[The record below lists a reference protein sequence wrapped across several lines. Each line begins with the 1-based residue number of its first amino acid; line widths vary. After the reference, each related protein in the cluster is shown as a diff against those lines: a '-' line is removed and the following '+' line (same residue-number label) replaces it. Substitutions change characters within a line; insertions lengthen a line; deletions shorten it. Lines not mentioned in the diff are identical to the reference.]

1 MSDKASLAA
10 VTSSL
15 SIRPLTLRPQTYT
28 LEQVAQHASADSA
41 WVVVEGGVYDV
52 TSFLDDH
59 PGGKKILLK
68 HTGKDATEQF
78 HKMHP
83 RKVLEKVAVQ
93 FLIGKVGDAT
103 GSGDNTVG
111 AIENK
116 VKKDTPEVVEQ
127 EQEQDDADSTYFGD
141 LVPFGDPFWY
151 QDWKSPYY
159 NDSHRKLRAAMRRFT
174 DEHLTPFAAEW
185 DQAREIPPE
194 AYKKI
199 ADYGIL
205 AAIAAGATGWPTEYA
220 QGIPVPGGVD
230 AADWDGFHN
239 LIVIDEMCR
248 CASGGILYGVLGG
261 FGISIGPLR
270 HFGSDELKQR
280 ILPSLLKGEKRSCL
294 AITEPEGGSDVA
306 NIVTTA
312 KKSDD
317 GQYYLV
323 EGAKK
328 WITNG
333 VWCDYFVTAVRT
345 GGKGMGGIS
354 LMVVERGEGLTTRKM
369 DCQGVLA
376 SGTTYVTYD
385 DVRVPV
391 GNVLGKENKG
401 FQIIMSSFNAERAGI
416 AIQATRFARVCLE
429 ESIKHACRRE
439 TFGKP
444 LIEHPVIRA
453 KLASMAQR
461 VEVTH
466 AWLETV
472 VYQSTQYDQD
482 TLTLRGGGT
491 MALLK
496 AQATE
501 TFEYCV
507 REAMQIFGGAAYTRS
522 GVGEKIERLYRDAKA
537 YTIPGGS
544 FEIMQDLGIRQ
555 SVKVAQIMGAKL

>member
-1 MSDKASLAA
+1 MSDKASQSMARSPL
-10 VTSSL
+10 SSCT
-15 SIRPLTLRPQTYT
+15 LTLHPQTYT
-28 LEQVAQHASADSA
+28 LEQVAQHTSADSA

-68 HTGKDATEQF
+68 HTGRDATETW
-78 HKMHP
+78 HKFHP
-83 RKVLEKVAVQ
+83 RKVLETTAAQ

-103 GSGDNTVG
+103 DNTVD
-111 AIENK
+111 AIEQK
-116 VKKDTPEVVEQ
+116 VEQDTPEVIEHEQ
-127 EQEQDDADSTYFGD
+127 EEEDDADTTYFGD
-141 LVPFGDPFWY
+141 LVPFGDPYYY

-159 NDSHRKLRAAMRRFT
+159 KKSHLKLRSAMRRFT
-174 DEHLTPFAAEW
+174 DEHLSPFAAEW

-199 ADYGIL
+199 ADFGIL
-205 AAIAAGATGWPTEYA
+205 AAIAAGSSGWPTEYA
-220 QGIPVPGGVD
+220 QGIPVPGDVD
-230 AADWDGFHN
+230 PNEWDSFHN

-261 FGISIGPLR
+261 WGISCGPIR
-270 HFGSDELKQR
+270 HFGSDELKKR
-280 ILPSLLKGEKRSCL
+280 IFPSLLKGEKRSCL

-317 GQYYLV
+317 GQYYIV
-323 EGAKK
+323 DGAKK

-333 VWCDYFVTAVRT
+333 VWSDYLVTAVRT

-354 LMVVERGEGLTTRKM
+354 LMVVERTEGLTTRKM

-376 SGTTYVTYD
+376 SGTTYVTYE

-401 FQIIMSSFNAERAGI
+401 FQIIMSSFNGERAGI
-416 AIQATRFARVCLE
+416 AIQATRFARICLE

-461 VEVTH
+461 VEATH
-466 AWLETV
+466 AWLESV

-496 AQATE
+496 AQSTE

-537 YTIPGGS
+537 YSIPGGS